1 MDTRVTNAVDTQHT
15 IEHEPSITLQRSRC
29 WRITTTHHTVH
40 GMPYQ
45 LDRIVWSATK
55 PNIPNTMTQE
65 VTK

>member
-15 IEHEPSITLQRSRC
+15 IEHEPSITVQRYRC

-40 GMPYQ
+40 GMRY
-45 LDRIVWSATK
+45 LVSRIVWSANK
-55 PNIPNTMTQE
+55 PNIPNTLTQE